1 MSRRIDNPWRRTSPL
16 VIAHRGQRAT
26 FPEQTLEAYEEA
38 IRLGAEGIETDVQRT
53 RDGRLAMLHDLT
65 VDRTSD
71 GRGPI
76 AAMGWAEVRALD
88 AGAWRGERFAGVRI
102 PSLEETIEL
111 IVGAGIL
118 LCVEIKGSV
127 EDAPG
132 TAVAVA
138 RLVRDR
144 GLLDQVFISSFD
156 HAALAAA
163 RAEVGSPLLAPERLP
178 EDGPSDP
185 SIAVAQAT
193 ALDAAVL
200 QHRWEDLTP
209 AVVDGLHAAGTGV
222 WSWPIDTLAS
232 IARSVELGCDGIIG
246 DDVPLL
252 LEGLGRET
260 PAGPAG
266 PAVASSPP

>member
-1 MSRRIDNPWRRTSPL
+1 MSRRVDNPWRRATPL
-16 VIAHRGQRAT
+16 AMAHRGQRAT

-65 VDRTSD
+65 VDRTTNGS
-71 GRGPI
+71 GPI
-76 AAMGWAEVRALD
+76 AALDWAEVRALD
-88 AGAWRGERFAGVRI
+88 AGSWRGERFAGCRV

-111 IVGAGIL
+111 IVGAGLL
-118 LCVEIKGSV
+118 LCVEIKGTAA
-127 EDAPG
+127 DAPA

-138 RLVRDR
+138 RLLRDR
-144 GLLDQVFISSFD
+144 DLLDRVFISSFD
-156 HAALAAA
+156 HAALGAA

-178 EDGPSDP
+178 EGGPSDP
-185 SIAVAQAT
+185 AVAVAQAA

-200 QHRWEDLTP
+200 QHRWEDLSP
-209 AVVDGLHAAGTGV
+209 AVVDALHDSGSAV
-222 WSWPIDTLAS
+222 WSWPIDSLES

-252 LEGLGRET
+252 MEGLGRA
-260 PAGPAG
+260 PGSPSA
-266 PAVASSPP
+266 AVAVP